1 MRRNAAHRVE
11 SLVRGSVS
19 AVLVV
24 TGENWTDLGAAIGL
38 TTDTVSRRQ
47 RGYSLWTIADLGR
60 LADHWQIAASSLIAG
75 PNDAL
80 SELQPSRVDSIRS
93 AKGLAAWEGTLPA
106 WVGAL
111 AA

>member
-1 MRRNAAHRVE
+1 MRRNAAHGVE
-11 SLVRGSVS
+11 SLVRESVS
-19 AVLVV
+19 AVLGV

-60 LADHWQIAASSLIAG
+60 LADHWQIPASSLIAG
-75 PNDAL
+75 PTDAL
-80 SELQPSRVDSIRS
+80 SDIKSARVASIRS
-93 AKGLAAWEGTLPA
+93 AKGLPPGDD
-106 WVGAL
+106 AL